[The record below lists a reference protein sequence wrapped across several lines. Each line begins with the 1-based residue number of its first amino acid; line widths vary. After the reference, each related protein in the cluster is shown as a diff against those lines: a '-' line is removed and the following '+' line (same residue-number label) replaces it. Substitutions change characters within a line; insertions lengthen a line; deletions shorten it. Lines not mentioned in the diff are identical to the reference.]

1 MGSTDQLEDKID
13 RLEEKIG
20 DLRSELHMYEAENI
34 ELEMEL
40 TQLKNENDDLHAE
53 VARVKRL
60 QAKTEAD
67 RKKCSAKYN
76 NLLDDLSMSEN
87 DLEKELAYYK
97 RKSDD
102 LEETLKDERKAWQKT
117 LKVLTEEN
125 DEYRLQKTDLL
136 ESLDDK
142 KHKLEDERKRNRD
155 LEDDLEAV
163 TRAKEDAE
171 QAFREQELKTA
182 RLMNEHTGLNIKVW
196 DMYIKQRKYKN
207 QIRTMS
213 SRDLGRDSEFTNE
226 ALSNAMR
233 NMMHDEDSY
242 NDDRS
247 HKEDDYKSSR
257 YGDDRGSD
265 HERRSDHKRKSD
277 RYETRG
283 RSPTPEWG

>member
-13 RLEEKIG
+13 RLEEKIT
-20 DLRSELHMYEAENI
+20 DLRAELHMYEAENI

-53 VARVKRL
+53 IARVKRL

-76 NLLDDLSMSEN
+76 NLLDELSMDGTE
-87 DLEKELAYYK
+87 LEKELAYYK

-102 LEETLKDERKAWQKT
+102 LEENLKEERKAWQKT
-117 LKVLTEEN
+117 MKVVTEEN
-125 DEYRLQKTDLL
+125 DDYRHQNKDLL
-136 ESLDDK
+136 ASLDDK
-142 KHKLEDERKRNRD
+142 NLKLEDERKRNHD
-155 LEDDLEAV
+155 LEDDLEALA
-163 TRAKEDAE
+163 RAKEDAE
-171 QAFREQELKTA
+171 HKFREQELKTA
-182 RLMNEHTGLNIKVW
+182 RLMNEHTGLNIKVQ
-196 DMYIKQRKYKN
+196 DMYTKQRKYKN
-207 QIRTMS
+207 KIRTMS
-213 SRDLGRDSEFTNE
+213 SKDLGRDEEFSTQ
-226 ALSNAMR
+226 ALSKAMR

-257 YGDDRGSD
+257 YEDDRRSD
-265 HERRSDHKRKSD
+265 HERRSD

-283 RSPTPEWG
+283 RSPTPDWG